1 MSVCASRES
10 ENLIVLQIEL
20 KIFFITALHH
30 AGQCLKIFDRLTI
43 ESKNLKGREQQYL
56 SRELEWTKIRLKK
69 KNTKNVSS
77 DLCINNVFISYI
89 NVGYKYLRTIQNTYK
104 PLKKDEQKN
113 KQKITWGRTWETTTT
128 CSSTDCAIACRCLSN
143 SFTGASNSYSFPY
156 WKSVKP
162 RV

>member
-77 DLCINNVFISYI
+77 DLCINNVFVSYI
-89 NVGYKYLRTIQNTYK
+89 NVGYKNLRAIQNTYK
-104 PLKKDEQKN
+104 PLKKDEQK
-113 KQKITWGRTWETTTT
+113 KQAKDNLREKPEKQQQLVLWQTAPLHVDVCPTALLGRQ
-128 CSSTDCAIACRCLSN
+128 IHILSHTEN
-143 SFTGASNSYSFPY
+143 Q
-156 WKSVKP
+156 
-162 RV
+162 